1 LIDFT
6 QQFEA
11 ISTFSQRLSS
21 LSSSR
26 RSPTKSA
33 PLLSHLQNQRS
44 PRKAP
49 ATPLK
54 NNNNILNLLD
64 FELPPAPTPRSLPT
78 ITVRELESLK
88 SSYASQISSLN
99 ATLSGRGAEVE
110 ALKRAVSDAE
120 RRVGEASESAREEKA
135 RRESVEKEKEEWERR
150 GREFENVLKQVRAE
164 VLESEKEKS
173 DLAMRAEENEERMRD
188 LERRL
193 ADSEARLLQ
202 ADAAQSTAPVSTPD
216 GPLFTAEQVQKQID
230 AKIHTLSTEL
240 HAIYKKKHITKVAG
254 LKKGFE
260 AKTATK
266 TAELQSRIDDLEKA
280 NEDLQ
285 SKIDSTFS
293 GTIVPTSSLSAEDR
307 AKLEHQA
314 VEIERQKA
322 ALAGREE
329 ELRSHK
335 EAYAV
340 AVAELE
346 KERVEKGELVAAVDE
361 MLALQADMSVL
372 NAAGESQGTVEDVLR
387 KSVAGAAVAAQ
398 RGAVGMSGLRGPGF
412 GFASGH
418 QQQQSKIGGLAR
430 PVGKSRMMSNIERMG
445 GARGE

>member
-33 PLLSHLQNQRS
+33 PLLSHLQSQRS

-120 RRVGEASESAREEKA
+120 RRVGEATESAREEKT
-135 RRESVEKEKEEWERR
+135 RREYVEKEKEDWERR
-150 GREFENVLKQVRAE
+150 GREFENVLKQVKAE
-164 VLESEKEKS
+164 VLESEREKS
-173 DLAMRAEENEERMRD
+173 ELAARAEEVDDRVRE

-202 ADAAQSTAPVSTPD
+202 ADAAQSTAPISTPD

-260 AKTATK
+260 AKTTSK
-266 TAELQSRIDDLEKA
+266 TAELQTRIDELEKT

-293 GTIVPTSSLSAEDR
+293 GTIVPTSLSAEDR
-307 AKLEHQA
+307 ARLEHQA

-322 ALAGREE
+322 ALAGRDE

-335 EAYAV
+335 AAYAT

-387 KSVAGAAVAAQ
+387 KSVAGGAAAQ
-398 RGAVGMSGLRGPGF
+398 RAVMSGLRTPGGGAGGF
-412 GFASGH
+412 GFGSSV
-418 QQQQSKIGGLAR
+418 QSRIGGLAR
-430 PVGKSRMMSNIERMG
+430 PVGKSKMMSNIERMG